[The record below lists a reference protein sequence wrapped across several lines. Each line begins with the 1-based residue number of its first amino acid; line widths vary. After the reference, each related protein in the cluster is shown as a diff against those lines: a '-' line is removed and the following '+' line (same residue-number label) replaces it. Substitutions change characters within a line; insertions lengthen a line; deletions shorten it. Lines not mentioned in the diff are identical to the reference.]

1 LRIAPGATYLFD
13 RDPVR
18 VFKSAWFSKAAEKA
32 RIKDAELFEVALEV
46 MKGQADN
53 LGGGVFK
60 KRLNKN
66 RHRAIILAKGRRH
79 WFYIY
84 LFAKKIDLIFVM
96 MN

>member
-46 MKGQADN
+46 MK
-53 LGGGVFK
+53 
-60 KRLNKN
+60 
-66 RHRAIILAKGRRH
+66 
-79 WFYIY
+79 
-84 LFAKKIDLIFVM
+84 
-96 MN
+96 